1 MNISHFFIDRPIFA
15 AVISIIITLIGGVA
29 YFALPVAQYP
39 DIAPPSISVT
49 AQYPG
54 ASAEI
59 VAKTVATP
67 IEQEVNGVDN
77 MLYMTSQSTGDGSM
91 SLTVTF
97 KLGTDLDTAQV
108 LVQNRVAIAQPRLPE
123 EVRAIGVT
131 VTKQSPDL
139 MLVIHL
145 YSPDDTRDQ
154 LYISNYATLHVKD
167 VLSRIDGVGNVTI
180 FGARDYSMRIWLD
193 PEKLAIRNLTAGD
206 VVAALRGQNVQVAAG
221 VINQPPVP
229 VPGAFQLN
237 VETQGRLTD
246 PEAFGNIIVKSGTDG
261 RVVRVHDIGRVE
273 LGAADYG
280 RNGYLDERVAVPLGI
295 FQRPGSN
302 ALATAAQVQDA
313 MKKLSESFPAGLKY
327 DIVYNPTV
335 FISQSV
341 QAVIETMFEAVI
353 LVVIVIILFLQTW
366 RASIVPIVAIPVSL
380 IGTFAVLSALGYSLN
395 NLSLFGL
402 LLAIGIVVDD
412 AIVVVEN
419 VERNIREGLSPR
431 DAAYKTMEEVGGAL
445 IAIALVLTAVFIPS
459 VFLTGI
465 LGQFFRQFAVTIA
478 TSTVISLIVSLTLS
492 PALCALLFK
501 PHVSHPEGQS
511 IFMRPINAF
520 FRGFNRGFEWLSS
533 RYGRMTGRLVRVSLI
548 MVILYAGLIGLT
560 VFEFSRAPT
569 GFIPQQDQGYL
580 INIIQLPPGASLART
595 DEVAR
600 RVNKMV
606 LDTPGVAHT
615 VPIVGLDGA
624 TFTNAPN
631 AAVIFS
637 PLAPFEERAKE
648 GLTATKISMLLNQKF
663 QTVQE
668 GLVLSVSPPPVRG
681 IGTTGGF
688 KLEIQDTHGGDLAQL
703 EGVAQQVV
711 GAANQTPGLTS
722 IFTTFNTRTPKIW
735 ADIDRVRAEML
746 GVRTDD
752 VFTTLE
758 VYLGSQYVNDFNFLG
773 RTYRVTA
780 QADGQFRQDLHA
792 ISQLKTRNANGEM
805 VPLGSVAA
813 FSNITGPY
821 RVEHFN
827 LFPSAAVQGGTLPG
841 YSTGYGLAAM
851 DKIAAQLLPDGYAAA
866 WTEIAYQ
873 EQLAGNTAIYV
884 FLASVVFVFLLL
896 AAQYESW
903 ALPLAVILIV
913 PMCLLAAVSGL
924 LAARHGREHPR
935 PDRLRGADRV
945 GGQER
950 DPDRGVRAPER
961 GAWRGSLPGRDRSR
975 PRAPAPDSHD
985 VLRLHPRRAAARH
998 RHRRRRRDAPVA
1010 RHRRVLRHDRRHH
1023 LRPDLHA
1030 GVLRCG
1036 AEVRG
1041 ETACAWHA
1049 ATGPRRLK
1057 PPRRH
1062 LTGLAAARWT
1072 QRLQPKIWL
1081 AVMPLKIDCTAIA
1094 ASSTPKTRTTT
1105 LRAVSP
1111 IRWWIS
1117 WASSRKISVTSIT
1130 ARIASTT
1137 ATSSFGS
1144 PLVPAAS
1151 TMAEVMAP
1159 GPASSGVASGN
1170 TVISACCSAL
1180 LSASSLSF
1188 GVSRAGEGRFDSVMS
1203 SAMIRR
1209 MMPPATWSAGSD
1221 TPSCVRIGCPNSA
1234 KASTISVA
1242 MATALSEMARRSAFV
1257 AFGVREATSTAE
1269 SIGPMTAKKVV
1280 KAVSAVSSM

>member
-49 AQYPG
+49 ASYPG

-77 MLYMTSQSTGDGSM
+77 MLYMTSQSTSDGAM
-91 SLTVTF
+91 SLAVTF

-123 EVRAIGVT
+123 QVRSIGVT

-139 MLVIHL
+139 MMVIHL
-145 YSPDDTRDQ
+145 YSPDDSREQ
-154 LYISNYATLHVKD
+154 LYLSNYATLHVKD

-193 PEKLAIRNLTAGD
+193 PEKLAVRKLTAGD

-221 VINQPPVP
+221 VIDQPPVP
-229 VPGAFQLN
+229 QPGAFQLN

-246 PEAFGNIIVKSGTDG
+246 PEAFGNIIVKSGDDG
-261 RVVRVHDIGRVE
+261 RVVRVHDVARVE
-273 LGAADYG
+273 LGAADYN
-280 RNGYLDERVAVPLGI
+280 RNGYLDEKVAVPLGI

-302 ALATAAQVQDA
+302 ALATATQVQDT
-313 MKKLSESFPAGLKY
+313 MKELSKSFPVGVKY

-341 QAVIETMFEAVI
+341 KAVIETMFEAVI
-353 LVVIVIILFLQTW
+353 LVVVVIILFLQSW

-380 IGTFAVLSALGYSLN
+380 IGTFAMLSMLGYSLN

-419 VERNIREGLSPR
+419 VERNMREGLSPR

-465 LGQFFRQFAVTIA
+465 MGQFFRQFAVTIA

-501 PHVSHPEGQS
+501 PHEETPARGS
-511 IFMRPINAF
+511 IFMRPITAF
-520 FRGFNRGFEWLSS
+520 FKGFNRGFDWLSS
-533 RYGRMTGRLVRVSLI
+533 RYGGLTRRLVRISLL
-548 MVILYAGLIGLT
+548 MLVVYAGLISLT
-560 VFEFSRAPT
+560 VYQFIQAPT

-600 RVNKMV
+600 SVNKMM
-606 LDTPGVAHT
+606 LGTPGVAHT

-624 TFTNAPN
+624 TFTSAPN
-631 AAVIFS
+631 SAVIFS
-637 PLAPFEERAKE
+637 PLDSFEERAKK
-648 GLTATKISMLLNQKF
+648 GLSADVISAELNKKF
-663 QTVQE
+663 AGVQDA
-668 GLVLSVSPPPVRG
+668 LVISVSPPPVRG

-688 KLEIQDTHGGDLAQL
+688 KLEVQDTRGGDLTQL
-703 EGVAQQVV
+703 EAVAQSVV
-711 GAANQTPGLTS
+711 GAANQTPGLS
-722 IFTTFNTRTPKIW
+722 RVFTTFNTRTPKIW

-746 GVRTDD
+746 GVKADD
-752 VFTTLE
+752 VFETLE
-758 VYLGSQYVNDFNFLG
+758 VYLGSRYVNDFNFLG

-780 QADGQFRQDLHA
+780 QADGKFRQDLHS
-792 ISQLKTRNANGEM
+792 ISELKTRNANGDM
-805 VPLGSVAA
+805 VPLGSVAS

-827 LFPSAAVQGGTLPG
+827 LFPAAAIQGGTLPG

-851 DKIAAQLLPDGYAAA
+851 DKIAGQLLPEGYAAA

-884 FLASVVFVFLLL
+884 FVASVVFVFLLL

-924 LAARHGREHPR
+924 LM
-935 PDRLRGADRV
+935 RGMDV
-945 GGQER
+945 NILGQI
-950 DPDRGVRAPER
+950 GFV
-961 GAWRGSLPGRDRSR
+961 
-975 PRAPAPDSHD
+975 
-985 VLRLHPRRAAARH
+985 VLI
-998 RHRRRRRDAPVA
+998 
-1010 RHRRVLRHDRRHH
+1010 
-1023 LRPDLHA
+1023 
-1030 GVLRCG
+1030 
-1036 AEVRG
+1036 
-1041 ETACAWHA
+1041 
-1049 ATGPRRLK
+1049 
-1057 PPRRH
+1057 
-1062 LTGLAAARWT
+1062 GLAAKNAILIVEFARQNEEHGEDRFQAAT
-1072 QRLQPKIWL
+1072 EAARVRL
-1081 AVMPLKIDCTAIA
+1081 
-1094 ASSTPKTRTTT
+1094 R
-1105 LRAVSP
+1105 P
-1111 IRWWIS
+1111 ILM
-1117 WASSRKISVTSIT
+1117 TSFAFIL
-1130 ARIASTT
+1130 
-1137 ATSSFGS
+1137 GVL
-1144 PLVPAAS
+1144 PLVIATGAGAEMRQSLGTAVFYGMIGVTIFGLIFTPVFYVVVRKFAAKPRAHPGEARVPA
-1151 TMAEVMAP
+1151 E
-1159 GPASSGVASGN
+1159 
-1170 TVISACCSAL
+1170 
-1180 LSASSLSF
+1180 
-1188 GVSRAGEGRFDSVMS
+1188 
-1203 SAMIRR
+1203 
-1209 MMPPATWSAGSD
+1209 
-1221 TPSCVRIGCPNSA
+1221 
-1234 KASTISVA
+1234 
-1242 MATALSEMARRSAFV
+1242 
-1257 AFGVREATSTAE
+1257 
-1269 SIGPMTAKKVV
+1269 
-1280 KAVSAVSSM
+1280 